1 MNPEETP
8 KETPKETPPAPPS
21 PPEPEK
27 PNKSRPVKVYL
38 IALFCAAILL
48 LLVSFV
54 MQQRNHMALQDL
66 NDSLSNTQEITD
78 LQLENQR
85 LQYEVAAKE
94 EEQKELQA
102 QAEEK
107 DRQVQALEWLRQIE
121 GAVRRSY
128 SEAESLV
135 KAFEETG
142 LPESLPTESSVEG
155 AESPADAY
163 RNIYAMFF

>member
-1 MNPEETP
+1 M
-8 KETPKETPPAPPS
+8 
-21 PPEPEK
+21 
-27 PNKSRPVKVYL
+27 
-38 IALFCAAILL
+38 LL
-48 LLVSFV
+48 LLISFV

-66 NDSLSNTQEITD
+66 NDSLTNTQEITD

-85 LQYEVAAKE
+85 LQYELEGKE
-94 EEQKELQA
+94 EAAEDLQR

-128 SEAESLV
+128 SEAIALV
-135 KAFEETG
+135 EAFEETG

-163 RNIYAMFF
+163 RTIYAMFF